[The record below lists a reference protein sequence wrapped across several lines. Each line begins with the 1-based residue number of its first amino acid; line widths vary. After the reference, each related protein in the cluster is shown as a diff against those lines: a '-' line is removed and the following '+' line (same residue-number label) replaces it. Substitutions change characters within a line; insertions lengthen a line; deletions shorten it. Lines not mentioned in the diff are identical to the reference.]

1 MMYKEIIKRLLWRE
15 WRENWLF
22 LLVGCGLPLACGRI
36 AQTYE
41 KIGNYEDILGIVMV
55 LIIMMVLMQI
65 AAKSY
70 VTPGKPAKS
79 RLLPVPAAMEFFSAY
94 IIRAITPLLIGTA
107 LGVMM
112 GMNTNIITY
121 KEALGIW
128 IATFGVITLTCY
140 SLIVLM
146 SHVSNSIIIGIIS
159 GVVYLISLVIN
170 VGNTTHGLSSLV
182 YPWFIV
188 GILISI
194 IVFEIGAR
202 KSLLL
207 SRIMVVI
214 IMLSTL
220 AIPIRE
226 RATDIVSTLSGE
238 IRRGS
243 VKQVDTPVFRT
254 EYSHDFMYR
263 VKNDK
268 DSDGRKVICENIETG
283 LQRVHTFKE
292 LSYPLTISDDGSR
305 VLILQQ
311 KTNASNAILL
321 RWEPQSDVVTKISDI
336 PLLRS
341 DFVMNDSYVSCDAH
355 TGRDIVVL
363 RSSASSNHRS
373 EYIDVWVID
382 EVTGRV
388 RMIVGK
394 YDADNE
400 SDGNITPR
408 YDIVNWEANQVSY
421 FIGVD
426 KYVVTFPSMTIIK
439 SKMPIARILR

>member
-1 MMYKEIIKRLLWRE
+1 MWVIT
-15 WRENWLF
+15 
-22 LLVGCGLPLACGRI
+22 I
-36 AQTYE
+36 A
-41 KIGNYEDILGIVMV
+41 
-55 LIIMMVLMQI
+55 
-65 AAKSY
+65 
-70 VTPGKPAKS
+70 
-79 RLLPVPAAMEFFSAY
+79 
-94 IIRAITPLLIGTA
+94 
-107 LGVMM
+107 
-112 GMNTNIITY
+112 
-121 KEALGIW
+121 
-128 IATFGVITLTCY
+128 VITLTCY
-140 SLIVLM
+140 LLIMLV
-146 SHVSNSIIIGIIS
+146 SHVSTSIIFGIIC
-159 GVVYLISLVIN
+159 GVLY
-170 VGNTTHGLSSLV
+170 LSSLIPKIDNYTHRLDELV
-182 YPWFIV
+182 NPWFMV

-254 EYSHDFMYR
+254 EYSHDFVYR

-305 VLILQQ
+305 VLFLQQ
-311 KTNASNAILL
+311 KTNASNALML
-321 RWEPQSDVVTKISDI
+321 RWEPQSDVVTKIADI
-336 PLLRS
+336 PLLWS
-341 DFVMNDSYVSCDAH
+341 DFLRNEFYVISDAH

-363 RSSASSNHRS
+363 RPSASSNHRS

-382 EVTGRV
+382 EVPGRAK
-388 RMIVGK
+388 MIVGK
-394 YDADNE
+394 YDVYHD
-400 SDGNITPR
+400 SDGNITLR
-408 YDIVNWEANQVSY
+408 YDIANWEANQVSY
-421 FIGVD
+421 FLGVD
-426 KYVVTFPSMTIIK
+426 KYVVTFPSMTITK